1 MKLASFE
8 RPDGTPGWG
17 VVKED
22 GIVDLADLAPSLR
35 LALADG
41 VPLAAAADR
50 PADYAIDDVRFLPAI
65 PDPEK
70 ILCLGL
76 NYATHIREAGRE
88 LPARPVLFVRFANS
102 QIGHNNAMIRP
113 NASDNFDFEGELAIV
128 IGKRCR
134 HVRREDAASVVA
146 GYSCYNDGS
155 IRDWQRHSIQFT
167 AGKNFPATGGFGPW
181 VVTADEIDDI
191 TAATLVTRLNG
202 EEMQR
207 ATLGDLVFDIPAIIE
222 YCSTFTEL
230 APGDVILTGTTGGV
244 GFARTPP
251 IWMKPGD
258 VVEVEIEGI
267 GILRNTIEQEGEQQG
282 TQGETDG

>member
-1 MKLASFE
+1 
-8 RPDGTPGWG
+8 
-17 VVKED
+17 
-22 GIVDLADLAPSLR
+22 
-35 LALADG
+35 
-41 VPLAAAADR
+41 
-50 PADYAIDDVRFLPAI
+50 
-65 PDPEK
+65 
-70 ILCLGL
+70 
-76 NYATHIREAGRE
+76 
-88 LPARPVLFVRFANS
+88 
-102 QIGHNNAMIRP
+102 MIRP